1 MVAVAAEPMGQQA
14 ARLGTAVLVGRFVD
28 GSPEW
33 HAARSK
39 VIGGSE
45 VGSIMQ
51 VNSFES
57 RYVLWYR
64 KAGFLDNNRE
74 VSETTAGL
82 FEWGHRLEP
91 TVAEKFAD
99 NHPEFSVEA
108 SGSWVHQ
115 DRPWHGANPDRIL
128 APVYTMEDGEKLIG
142 EPEAILEIKTSM
154 AGYGWE
160 NDLCPI
166 KYVAQL
172 RWYMEAFG
180 FDYGY
185 LAVLI
190 SLGDYRE
197 FMVPRDPSKPVVSM
211 QTGNEE
217 WYSIGGIEMLD
228 AAEEFYNSLPGQLTP
243 EGTPPPIDGG
253 SDTYDLLR
261 SRHPDIEPFDV
272 EVTVELA
279 LEFRQALAA
288 EKAALAEA
296 QRMKSLLLEVM
307 GKGRRAVVPGPDP
320 GKPMVVARRQS
331 KRGGKPY
338 LVTS

>member
-1 MVAVAAEPMGQQA
+1 MGQQA

-33 HAARSK
+33 HQARAK

-57 RYVLWYR
+57 RYVCWYR
-64 KAGFLDNNRE
+64 KAGFLERRDDEEPNP
-74 VSETTAGL
+74 L
-82 FEWGHRLEP
+82 FEWGHRLEEP
-91 TVAEKFAD
+91 VAAKFAD
-99 NHPEFSVEA
+99 NHPEFAVEL

-128 APVYTMEDGEKLIG
+128 APVYTMDDGEELLG

-160 NDLCPI
+160 NDLCPV

-197 FMVPRDPSKPVVSM
+197 FLVPRDPSKPVVSM

-217 WYSIGGIEMLD
+217 WYSIGGTEMLE
-228 AAEEFYNSLPGQLTP
+228 AVEEFYNSLPGQRTP

-261 SRHPDIEPFDV
+261 SRHPDIENFDV
-272 EVTVELA
+272 EVSVEVA

-296 QRMKSLLLEVM
+296 LRMKSLILEIM
-307 GKGRRAVVPGPDP
+307 GKGRRAVVSSGDP
-320 GKPMVVARRQS
+320 GKPVVVARRQS

-338 LVTS
+338 LVTN